1 MIYQIK
7 KINEWHFTVK
17 DDPIGYIVLTHLHVE
32 HGLDYLIFKNCKNQ
46 KYILKDHRTY
56 SFAVKLELCHE
67 MKLIPDFLYENIK
80 ALNSLRNRMVHNLE
94 IDYKCLKLFFTAT
107 SGKKMFPIGD
117 FLNDNND
124 AKGIQLMISNLGL
137 KTITALN
144 SLIASKYLT
153 KDNSA

>member
-1 MIYQIK
+1 
-7 KINEWHFTVK
+7 
-17 DDPIGYIVLTHLHVE
+17 
-32 HGLDYLIFKNCKNQ
+32 
-46 KYILKDHRTY
+46 
-56 SFAVKLELCHE
+56 
-67 MKLIPDFLYENIK
+67 
-80 ALNSLRNRMVHNLE
+80 
-94 IDYKCLKLFFTAT
+94 LKLFFTAT